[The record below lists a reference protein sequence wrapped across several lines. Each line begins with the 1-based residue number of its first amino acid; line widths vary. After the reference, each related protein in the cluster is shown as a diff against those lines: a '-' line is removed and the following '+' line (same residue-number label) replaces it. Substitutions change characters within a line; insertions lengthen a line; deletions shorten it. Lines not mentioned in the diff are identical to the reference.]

1 MFSCSGLVNGGLY
14 ADVSAQCQMY
24 HVCVAAGV
32 SGMIRHSFL
41 CPNGTLFSQETLAC
55 TTWSQVDCTVQ
66 GVKILTG
73 LVEAWEHER
82 DFIDSG
88 AEMTDPLKDLPWRY
102 RDMEA

>member
-1 MFSCSGLVNGGLY
+1 
-14 ADVSAQCQMY
+14 MY
-24 HVCVAAGV
+24 HVCVAAGL

-66 GVKILTG
+66 GVEILTG

-82 DFIDSG
+82 DFLDSG
-88 AEMTDPLKDLPWRY
+88 AEMTNPLKDLPWRY

>member
-24 HVCVAAGV
+24 HVCVSAGL

-82 DFIDSG
+82 EFLDSG

>member
-1 MFSCSGLVNGGLY
+1 M
-14 ADVSAQCQMY
+14 SAQCQMY
-24 HVCVAAGV
+24 HVCVAAGIA
-32 SGMIRHSFL
+32 GMIRHSFL

-66 GVKILTG
+66 GVEILTG

-82 DFIDSG
+82 DFLDSG